1 MVACYC
7 RKLFQVKKIT
17 QNAAGMYMLIAVTLS
32 GLDNHNIVVG
42 FFGVFSATANG
53 PSVQIL
59 TCTGDIFTDPEAKGT
74 LFF

>member
-32 GLDNHNIVVG
+32 GLDNHNIVVLFYI
-42 FFGVFSATANG
+42 FFQ
-53 PSVQIL
+53 PPQ
-59 TCTGDIFTDPEAKGT
+59 TGQQFR
-74 LFF
+74 F